1 MCENFVIIYLFWP
14 LTAYSPAVSQL
25 TFTVLCSS
33 NATYF
38 AFQFR
43 YFPDTILSL
52 STSSLNT
59 KPCSLDGIGTSS
71 SSPGSL
77 SPLPPCRCCQPHPPS
92 LHAAV
97 LPPIRCSLN
106 GFHCRAFPEGSDT
119 ARRHCKS
126 LQLFLIRL
134 PFRFLMEYPLHHVR
148 WIFLL
153 KLDRLQ

>member
-1 MCENFVIIYLFWP
+1 MPSHNLPSLFCVAP
-14 LTAYSPAVSQL
+14 TLPTSR
-25 TFTVLCSS
+25 
-33 NATYF
+33 
-38 AFQFR
+38 FQFR